1 MEKGNVAR
9 TVRHNKEDR
18 LGIRN
23 NEERRKAVQGVRI
36 GSSTRG
42 KEREQYKG

>member
-23 NEERRKAVQGVRI
+23 NEERRKAVH
-36 GSSTRG
+36 TRG
-42 KEREQYKG
+42 KEWKQYKG